1 MADDIKDVGESNSKL
16 DFDGDDVVDLCCS
29 VALAWIAGCAA
40 AVHVGLLCGT
50 TFSVAHALANDLLIV
65 ARSSRNSSS
74 RTAILSEVFERRLWS
89 FQGGRSGFCVA
100 FQSIEKGTPRALPAL
115 ALAFC
120 QTASG
125 YVASWLVLCASD
137 RDTT

>member
-65 ARSSRNSSS
+65 ARSCRNSSS
-74 RTAILSEVFERRLWS
+74 RRAILSKVFERRLWS
-89 FQGGRSGFCVA
+89 FQGGR
-100 FQSIEKGTPRALPAL
+100 SIEKGTPRALPAL

-120 QTASG
+120 QTASAARHNVSTQQLLFSHTG
-125 YVASWLVLCASD
+125 VLASY
-137 RDTT
+137 

>member
-65 ARSSRNSSS
+65 ARKSMNSSS
-74 RTAILSEVFERRLWS
+74 RTAVQSIREAPLVVSRRAVDRKRNSSCASGPRARILS
-89 FQGGRSGFCVA
+89 
-100 FQSIEKGTPRALPAL
+100 
-115 ALAFC
+115 
-120 QTASG
+120 
-125 YVASWLVLCASD
+125 D
-137 RDTT
+137 RIRG